1 MVLGMLVLPVCQ
13 TLFAQSPIPQAWHLL
28 DPSVDSVYGISLDKA
43 YQILQQKRKVAKS
56 VVVAVLDSGID
67 TLHEDLKPILWRN
80 PKEIPGNGIDDDQN
94 GYVDDVNGWNFIGG
108 KDGSNIGS
116 CSDER
121 SRVYH
126 RFKAQFGKE
135 PLDSSKWQDA
145 DRRNYNLWTRAAKEM
160 KATQEEQTELYFI
173 EITTRALKRHEK
185 VLREEMKCDEFD
197 CNKLEKFEPVT
208 RQGKE
213 SKMAYLTSLRL
224 LQIDSEETNTTLF
237 SQLDEYIDG
246 KKRAIESSY
255 KPPTDYRTTII
266 KDDYFNLN
274 DRFYG
279 NNDVMGPTPMHGTHV
294 SGIIAAARNNGKGI
308 DGVADN
314 VQLMMVR
321 VVPDGDEYDKDV
333 ALAIRYAVDN
343 GAKII
348 NMSFGK
354 SYSPEKHWVDD
365 ALRYAE
371 DKDVLVIHAAGN
383 ESWDV
388 DVRENFPNPTLLNSQ
403 KQLTNFLTVGA
414 NGDPRVTGLL
424 AAEFSNYGQNN
435 VDLFAPGVK
444 IYSTL
449 PGGNKYGKQNGTSM
463 SAPVVSG
470 VAALIRGYFP
480 ELNAQEVKQVLLQSV
495 FTPDSTIETVKPGS
509 GDKVRFT
516 TLSKTGGIINAGN
529 AILQAEQT
537 LAAKKSQQQKNMV
550 VNQPAVA
557 PRNKSSKQ

>member
-1 MVLGMLVLPVCQ
+1 MVIGMLVIPVCQ
-13 TLFAQSPIPQAWHLL
+13 TLFAQSSIPLAWHLL
-28 DPSVDSVYGISLDKA
+28 DPSTDSVYGISLDKA
-43 YQILQQKRKVAKS
+43 YQVLQQKKKAPKS

-67 TLHEDLKPILWRN
+67 TVHEDLKPILWRN
-80 PKEIPGNGIDDDQN
+80 PKEIPGNGVDDDKN
-94 GYVDDVNGWNFIGG
+94 GYVDDVYGWNFIGG

-126 RFKAQFGKE
+126 RFKAQFTKE
-135 PLDSSKWQDA
+135 PLDSNNWQDI
-145 DRRNYNLWTRAAKEM
+145 DRRNYSLWTRAAKEM
-160 KATQEEQTELYFI
+160 KATQEEQVELYFI
-173 EITTRALKRHEK
+173 EATIKALKRHEK
-185 VLREEMKCDEFD
+185 VLKEEMKCEEFD
-197 CNKLEKFEPVT
+197 CTKLEKFEPAT
-208 RQGKE
+208 RQGKDA
-213 SKMAYLTSLRL
+213 KIAYLTGLRL
-224 LQIDSEETNTTLF
+224 LQIDSDETNTKLF
-237 SQLDEYIDG
+237 SELDEFVDG
-246 KKRAIESSY
+246 KKRAIESLN
-255 KPPTDYRTTII
+255 KQPIDYRATIT
-266 KDDYFNLN
+266 KDNYYNFN

-294 SGIIAAARNNGKGI
+294 SGIIGAVRNNGKGI

-343 GAKII
+343 GAKVI

-354 SYSPEKHWVDD
+354 SYSPEKYWVDD

-371 DKDVLVIHAAGN
+371 EKDVLVVHAAGN

-388 DVRENFPNPTLLNSQ
+388 DVRENYPNPILLNSQ
-403 KQLTNFLTVGA
+403 KPLNNFLTIGA
-414 NGDPRVTGLL
+414 NGDPRLTGLL

-444 IYSTL
+444 IYSTM
-449 PGGNKYGKQNGTSM
+449 PGGNKYGKENGTSM

-470 VAALIRGYFP
+470 VAALIRSYFP

-495 FTPDSTIETVKPGS
+495 FKPDSTILTIKPGS
-509 GDKVRFT
+509 EDSVRFSS
-516 TLSKTGGIINAGN
+516 LSKTGGIINAAN
-529 AILQAEQT
+529 AVLMAEQA
-537 LAAKKSQQQKNMV
+537 LATKKSQQQKNVV
-550 VNQPAVA
+550 VNQPSAT
-557 PRNKSSKQ
+557 RHKTSKQ

>member
-1 MVLGMLVLPVCQ
+1 MVLGMLVIPVCQ
-13 TLFAQSPIPQAWHLL
+13 TLFAQTPIPLAWHLL
-28 DPSVDSVYGISLDKA
+28 DPSTDSVYGISLDKA
-43 YQILQQKRKVAKS
+43 YQYLQQKKKHPKS
-56 VVVAVLDSGID
+56 IVVAVLDSGID
-67 TLHEDLKPILWRN
+67 TLHEDLKPVLWRN
-80 PKEIPGNGIDDDQN
+80 PKEIPGNGIDDDKN
-94 GYVDDVNGWNFIGG
+94 GYIDDVFGWNFIGG

-126 RFKAQFGKE
+126 RFKTQFGKE
-135 PLDSSKWQDA
+135 PLDSSTWQDT
-145 DRRNYNLWTRAAKEM
+145 DRRNYLLWSRAAKEM
-160 KATQEEQTELYFI
+160 KASQEEQVELYFI
-173 EITTRALKRHEK
+173 EATSKALRRHEK
-185 VLREEMKCDEFD
+185 VLKEEMKCEEFD
-197 CNKLEKFEPVT
+197 CNQLEKFEPAT

-213 SKMAYLTSLRL
+213 SKLAYLTGLRL
-224 LQIDSEETNTTLF
+224 LQIDSEETNTRLF
-237 SQLDEYIDG
+237 SELDEFIQG
-246 KKRAIESSY
+246 KKKSIEAIN
-255 KPPTDYRTTII
+255 KPPTDYRLTIT
-266 KDDYFNLN
+266 KDNYFDFS

-279 NNDVMGPTPMHGTHV
+279 NNDVMGPSPMHGTHV

-343 GAKII
+343 GAKVI

-371 DKDVLVIHAAGN
+371 EKDVLVIHAAGN

-388 DVRENFPNPTLLNSQ
+388 DVRENFPNPILLNSE
-403 KQLTNFLTVGA
+403 KKLNNFLTVGA
-414 NGDPRVTGLL
+414 NGDPRVSGLL

-449 PGGNKYGKQNGTSM
+449 PGGNKYGKENGTSM

-470 VAALIRGYFP
+470 VAALIRTYFP
-480 ELNAQEVKQVLLQSV
+480 ELSAQEVKQVLLQSV
-495 FTPDSTIETVKPGS
+495 FTPDSAVTTVKPGS
-509 GDKVRFT
+509 ADKVSFSI
-516 TLSKTGGIINAGN
+516 LSKTGGIINAGN
-529 AILQAEQT
+529 AVLLAEQT
-537 LAAKKSQQQKNMV
+537 LAGRKTQQQKNMV
-550 VNQPAVA
+550 VNQAPA
-557 PRNKSSKQ
+557 RSKTSKH

>member
-1 MVLGMLVLPVCQ
+1 
-13 TLFAQSPIPQAWHLL
+13 
-28 DPSVDSVYGISLDKA
+28 
-43 YQILQQKRKVAKS
+43 QQKKKHPKS
-56 VVVAVLDSGID
+56 IVVAVLDSGID
-67 TLHEDLKPILWRN
+67 TLHEDLKPVLWRN
-80 PKEIPGNGIDDDQN
+80 PKEIPGNGIDDDKN
-94 GYVDDVNGWNFIGG
+94 GYIDDVFGWNFIGG

-126 RFKAQFGKE
+126 RFKTQFGKE
-135 PLDSSKWQDA
+135 PLDSSTWQDT
-145 DRRNYNLWTRAAKEM
+145 DRRNYLLWSRAAKEM
-160 KATQEEQTELYFI
+160 KATQEEQVELYFI
-173 EITTRALKRHEK
+173 EATSKALRRHEK
-185 VLREEMKCDEFD
+185 VLKEEMKCEEFD
-197 CNKLEKFEPVT
+197 CNQLEKFEPAT

-213 SKMAYLTSLRL
+213 SKLAYLTGLRL
-224 LQIDSEETNTTLF
+224 LQIDSEETNTRLF
-237 SQLDEYIDG
+237 SELDEFIQG
-246 KKRAIESSY
+246 KKKSIEAIN
-255 KPPTDYRTTII
+255 KPPTDYRLTIT
-266 KDDYFNLN
+266 KDNYFDFS

-279 NNDVMGPTPMHGTHV
+279 NNDVMGPSPMHGTHV

-343 GAKII
+343 GAKVI

-371 DKDVLVIHAAGN
+371 EKDVLVIHAAGN

-388 DVRENFPNPTLLNSQ
+388 DVRENFPNPILLNSE
-403 KQLTNFLTVGA
+403 KKLNNFLTVGA
-414 NGDPRVTGLL
+414 NGDPRVSGLL

-449 PGGNKYGKQNGTSM
+449 PGGNKYGKENGTSM

-470 VAALIRGYFP
+470 VAALIRTYFP
-480 ELNAQEVKQVLLQSV
+480 ELSAQEVKQVLLQSV
-495 FTPDSTIETVKPGS
+495 FTPDSAVTTVKPGS
-509 GDKVRFT
+509 ADKVSFSI
-516 TLSKTGGIINAGN
+516 LSKTGGIINAGN
-529 AILQAEQT
+529 AVLLAEQT
-537 LAAKKSQQQKNMV
+537 LAGRKTQQQKNMV
-550 VNQPAVA
+550 VNQAPA
-557 PRNKSSKQ
+557 RSKTSKH

>member
-1 MVLGMLVLPVCQ
+1 MVLGMLVIPVCQ
-13 TLFAQSPIPQAWHLL
+13 TLFAQSPIPLAWHLL

-43 YQILQQKRKVAKS
+43 YQILQQKKKASKS

-80 PKEIPGNGIDDDQN
+80 PKEIPGNGIDDDHN
-94 GYVDDVNGWNFIGG
+94 GYVDDVYGWNFIGG

-135 PLDSSKWQDA
+135 PLDSSNWEDA
-145 DRRNYNLWTRAAKEM
+145 DRRNYSLWARAAKEM
-160 KATQEEQTELYFI
+160 KATQEEQVELYFI
-173 EITTRALKRHEK
+173 EATTKALKRHEK
-185 VLREEMKCDEFD
+185 VLREEMKCEEFD
-197 CNKLEKFEPVT
+197 CNRLEKFEPAT

-213 SKMAYLTSLRL
+213 SKIAYLTGLRL
-224 LQIDSEETNTTLF
+224 LQIDSEETNTKLF

-246 KKRAIESSY
+246 KKRAIESTH
-255 KPPTDYRTTII
+255 KQPTDYRTTII

-274 DRFYG
+274 DRYYG

-343 GAKII
+343 GAKVI

-388 DVRENFPNPTLLNSQ
+388 DVRENFPNPILLNSQ
-403 KQLTNFLTVGA
+403 KKLNNFLTVGA
-414 NGDPRVTGLL
+414 NGDPRLTGPL

-449 PGGNKYGKQNGTSM
+449 PGGNKYGKENGTSM

-470 VAALIRGYFP
+470 VAAMIRGYFP
-480 ELNAQEVKQVLLQSV
+480 ELNAQEVKQVLMQSV

-509 GDKVRFT
+509 YDKVRFA
-516 TLSKTGGIINAGN
+516 TLSKTGGIINAAN
-529 AILQAEQT
+529 AVLLAEQT

-550 VNQPAVA
+550 VNHPTTT
-557 PRNKSSKQ
+557 RNKTSKQ